1 MCRQAYK
8 SAYSH
13 YDLII
18 DCKLG

>member
-8 SAYSH
+8 SAYSL